1 MIDKDTPI
9 SRLPLDYTTLRAFG
23 SLQRRLPAYTYEHA
37 VTVTDAELSAV
48 HGIGPVRLAQWRYFK
63 SKNPVSNPLTEV
75 ETLQLEI
82 DQLRARLASREDR
95 VSELNA
101 RLAKKETEVQNLV
114 WQNQSLTYR
123 INQMHKM
130 LDMVRNGL
138 TVPELR
144 RIGFTVDI
152 SITKEETPNDTRTN

>member
-9 SRLPLDYTTLRAFG
+9 SRLPLDHTTLRAFG
-23 SLQRRLPAYTYEHA
+23 SLRRRLPGYTYEHA

-48 HGIGPVRLAQWRYFK
+48 RGVGPVRLAQWKYFK
-63 SKNPVSNPLTEV
+63 SKNPISNPLTEA
-75 ETLQLEI
+75 ETLKLEN
-82 DQLRARLASREDR
+82 DRLRADLESRIER
-95 VSELNA
+95 VSELA
-101 RLAKKETEVQNLV
+101 RRLSAKETEAQNLV

-123 INQMHKM
+123 LGQQRKM
-130 LDMVRNGL
+130 LDLVRDGL

-152 SITKEETPNDTRTN
+152 SIAKEETAS

>member
-1 MIDKDTPI
+1 MDKDTLIRHLPI
-9 SRLPLDYTTLRAFG
+9 NWNIIDAFWHLPRK
-23 SLQRRLPAYTYEHA
+23 LPAYTYEHA
-37 VTVTDAELSAV
+37 VTVTDAELCCV
-48 HGIGPVRLAQWRYFK
+48 HGIGPGRMREWNRFK
-63 SKNPVSNPLTEV
+63 ARNPISNPLTEA

-82 DQLRARLASREDR
+82 DQLRTQLESREER
-95 VSELNA
+95 VGELA
-101 RLAKKETEVQNLV
+101 RRLSAKETEVQDLV

-130 LDMVRNGL
+130 LDLVRNGL

-152 SITKEETPNDTRTN
+152 SIAKEPSELIA

>member
-1 MIDKDTPI
+1 MDKDTLIRHLPI
-9 SRLPLDYTTLRAFG
+9 NWRIIDAFWNLPRK
-23 SLQRRLPAYTYEHA
+23 LPAYTYEYA
-37 VTVTDAELSAV
+37 LTVTDAELYSV
-48 HGIGPVRLAQWRYFK
+48 HGIGPGRMREWRRFK
-63 SKNPVSNPLTEV
+63 ANNPISNPLTEA

-82 DQLRARLASREDR
+82 DQLRTQLESREER
-95 VSELNA
+95 VSELNS
-101 RLAKKETEVQNLV
+101 RLSAKDTETQNLV

-130 LDMVRNGL
+130 LDMVRDGL

-152 SITKEETPNDTRTN
+152 SISEEKPAADD

>member
-1 MIDKDTPI
+1 MDKNTLIRHLPLNWAIIDAFW
-9 SRLPLDYTTLRAFG
+9 RLPRK
-23 SLQRRLPAYTYEHA
+23 LPAYTYEHA
-37 VTVTDAELSAV
+37 LTVTDAELRVV
-48 HGIGPVRLAQWRYFK
+48 HGVGPGRLQAWKRFK
-63 SKNPVSNPLTEV
+63 ANNPISNPLTEA

-101 RLAKKETEVQNLV
+101 RLSAKETEVQNLV

-130 LDMVRNGL
+130 LDLVRNGL

-152 SITKEETPNDTRTN
+152 YITKEETPNDTHTN

>member
-1 MIDKDTPI
+1 MINKDTPI

-23 SLQRRLPAYTYEHA
+23 NLRRRLPAYTYEHA
-37 VTVTDAELSAV
+37 VAVTDAELSAA
-48 HGIGPVRLAQWRYFK
+48 HGIGPVRLAQWQYFK
-63 SKNPVSNPLTEV
+63 SKNPISNPATEA
-75 ETLQLEI
+75 ETLQLEV
-82 DQLRARLASREDR
+82 DQLRADLETRHER
-95 VSELNA
+95 VSELA
-101 RLAKKETEVQNLV
+101 LRLSVKETEVQDLV

-130 LDMVRNGL
+130 LDLVRNGL

-152 SITKEETPNDTRTN
+152 SIPEEKTAADD

>member
-1 MIDKDTPI
+1 MDKDTLIRHLPI
-9 SRLPLDYTTLRAFG
+9 NWSIIDAFWHLPRK
-23 SLQRRLPAYTYEHA
+23 LPAYTYEHA
-37 VTVTDAELSAV
+37 VTVTDAELCCV
-48 HGIGPVRLAQWRYFK
+48 HGIGPGRMREWRRFK
-63 SKNPVSNPLTEV
+63 ANNPISNPLTEA

-82 DQLRARLASREDR
+82 DQLRTQLESREGR
-95 VSELNA
+95 VSELA
-101 RLAKKETEVQNLV
+101 QRLSAKDAETQNLV

-130 LDMVRNGL
+130 LDMVRDGL

-152 SITKEETPNDTRTN
+152 SIAKEETTDDTHTN

>member
-1 MIDKDTPI
+1 MDKDTLIQNLPI
-9 SRLPLDYTTLRAFG
+9 NWCIIDALLR
-23 SLQRRLPAYTYEHA
+23 QRLPAYTYEHA
-37 VTVTDAELSAV
+37 VTVTDAELCCV
-48 HGIGPVRLAQWRYFK
+48 HGIGPGRMREWNRFK
-63 SKNPVSNPLTEV
+63 VNNPISNPLTEA

-82 DQLRARLASREDR
+82 DQLRTQLESREER
-95 VSELNA
+95 VSELNS
-101 RLAKKETEVQNLV
+101 RLSAKDTEVQDLV

-130 LDMVRNGL
+130 LDLVRNGL

-152 SITKEETPNDTRTN
+152 SIAKEETTDDPHTN

>member
-1 MIDKDTPI
+1 MDKNTLIRHLPLNWNLIDAFW
-9 SRLPLDYTTLRAFG
+9 RLPR
-23 SLQRRLPAYTYEHA
+23 SLPAYTYEHA
-37 VTVTDAELSAV
+37 LTVTDAELRVV
-48 HGIGPVRLAQWRYFK
+48 HGIGPGRLQAWKRFK
-63 SKNPVSNPLTEV
+63 ANNPISNPLTEA

-82 DQLRARLASREDR
+82 EQLHMQLEGRIER
-95 VSELNA
+95 VSELTG
-101 RLAKKETEVQNLV
+101 RLSAKETEVQDLV

-130 LDMVRNGL
+130 LDLVRNGL

-152 SITKEETPNDTRTN
+152 SIAKEETPNDPHTN

>member
-9 SRLPLDYTTLRAFG
+9 SRLPLDHTTLRAFG
-23 SLQRRLPAYTYEHA
+23 SLRRRLPGYTYEHA

-48 HGIGPVRLAQWRYFK
+48 HGIGWVRLQKWKAFK
-63 SKNPVSNPLTEV
+63 ARNPVSNPLTEA

-82 DQLRARLASREDR
+82 DQLRTQLAHREER
-95 VSELNA
+95 ISELNGC
-101 RLAKKETEVQNLV
+101 LSAKKVEVQDAF

-130 LDMVRNGL
+130 LDLVRNGL

-152 SITKEETPNDTRTN
+152 SIAKEEKTDGQA

>member
-1 MIDKDTPI
+1 MDKNTPI
-9 SRLPLDYTTLRAFG
+9 RNLPINWSITDALICFG
-23 SLQRRLPAYTYEHA
+23 LPQNTYEHA
-37 VTVTDAELSAV
+37 VKVTDDELLAV
-48 HGIGPVRLAQWRYFK
+48 HGIGPARLYEWKHFK
-63 SKNPVSNPLTEV
+63 ANNPISNPLTEA

-82 DQLRARLASREDR
+82 DQLRTQLESREER
-95 VSELNA
+95 VGELA
-101 RLAKKETEVQNLV
+101 RRLSAKETEVQDLV

-130 LDMVRNGL
+130 LDLVRDGL

-152 SITKEETPNDTRTN
+152 SIAKEETAS

>member
-1 MIDKDTPI
+1 
-9 SRLPLDYTTLRAFG
+9 LPRK
-23 SLQRRLPAYTYEHA
+23 LPAYTYEHA
-37 VTVTDAELSAV
+37 LTVTDAELCCV
-48 HGIGPVRLAQWRYFK
+48 HGIGPGRMREWRRFK
-63 SKNPVSNPLTEV
+63 ANNPISNPLTEV

-82 DQLRARLASREDR
+82 DQLRTQLESREER
-95 VSELNA
+95 VSELNS
-101 RLAKKETEVQNLV
+101 RLSAKDSETQNLV

-152 SITKEETPNDTRTN
+152 SIPEEKPPADKD